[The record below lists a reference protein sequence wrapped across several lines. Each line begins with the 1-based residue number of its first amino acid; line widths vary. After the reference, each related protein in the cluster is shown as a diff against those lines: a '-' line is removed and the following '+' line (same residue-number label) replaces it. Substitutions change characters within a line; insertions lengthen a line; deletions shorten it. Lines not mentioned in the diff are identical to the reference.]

1 MNNRRNGST
10 AFDEFM
16 LSVCE
21 WTQAS
26 EPGEKRPVW
35 VDAIGATGLLILAV
49 TVVMLMWT
57 GR

>member
-1 MNNRRNGST
+1 MKNRRNGSN

-35 VDAIGATGLLILAV
+35 VDAIGATGLFIVVVA
-49 TVVMLMWT
+49 VMLAM
-57 GR
+57 